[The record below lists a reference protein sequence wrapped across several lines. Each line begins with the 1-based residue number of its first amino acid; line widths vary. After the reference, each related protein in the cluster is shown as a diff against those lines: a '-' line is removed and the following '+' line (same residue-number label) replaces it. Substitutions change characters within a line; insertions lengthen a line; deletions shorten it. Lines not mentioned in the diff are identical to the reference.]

1 MARATRPNQVIRD
14 VLLVLAFA
22 GTVALAASAG
32 TFGGKEFS
40 LMIPKGWSTRPG
52 FDKAEVLVASP
63 QNGANLNVV
72 VSPAQEGLTLEEG
85 ARALTIG
92 PKGESKFK
100 TYGKAF
106 TKLDGVTALAIE
118 YAYNSPNYG
127 QLRIRQVLAIR
138 NNKTVVV
145 TCMTKAAAWQ
155 RMWPA
160 FKGMI
165 ASFRWKK

>member
-1 MARATRPNQVIRD
+1 MARATRPNQVIRGA
-14 VLLVLAFA
+14 LVVFGLAGSIA
-22 GTVALAASAG
+22 WASV
-32 TFGGKEFS
+32 FGGKEFT
-40 LMIPKGWSTRPG
+40 LVVPQGWNTRPG

-92 PKGESKFK
+92 PKGQNKFK

-106 TKLDGVTALAIE
+106 TKLDGATGLAIE

-127 QLRIRQVLAIR
+127 QLRVRQVLVIR
-138 NNKTVVV
+138 NKKTVVV